1 MNFRE
6 KVKVSIITPVYNS
19 EKFLAEAIESVI
31 NQTYQNW
38 EMILVDDKSTD
49 NSINTI
55 KFYAEKDER
64 VLPIFLNENVGAG
77 PARNKAIEAST
88 GQIIAFLDSDDIWLK
103 EKLEK
108 HVAFMRE
115 RNAAFSHTSYGFINE
130 EGKVINKT
138 FHVSDRP
145 IKYKDLLK
153 RTEISCLTAM
163 YDVKKI
169 GKMYMPDLRVKQD
182 YALWLSIL
190 KKGFVSIPMD
200 EELAFYRQ
208 RKNSNTNK
216 KHKLVFKH
224 IKFLYHTQN
233 LGTVK
238 TMYYTFWW
246 AYNGII
252 KYYISKITG

>member
-1 MNFRE
+1 ME

-49 NSINTI
+49 TSVNII
-55 KFYAEKDER
+55 KHYAKKDKR
-64 VLPIFLNENVGAG
+64 ILPIFLNENVGAG

-103 EKLEK
+103 EKLER
-108 HVAFMRE
+108 HVPFMIE
-115 RNAAFSHTSYGFINE
+115 KNAAFSHTSYGFINE
-130 EGKVINKT
+130 NGKVINKT
-138 FHVSDRP
+138 FHVSNKP
-145 IKYKDLLK
+145 IGYVNLLK

-163 YDVKKI
+163 YDVTQV
-169 GKMYMPDLRVKQD
+169 GKMFMPDLRVKQD

-190 KKGFVSIPMD
+190 KKGFMSIPLD

-216 KHKLVFKH
+216 KYKLVWKH
-224 IKFLYHTQN
+224 IKFLYKTQD
-233 LGTVK
+233 LSVLRTL
-238 TMYYTFWW
+238 YYTFWW
-246 AYNGII
+246 GYNGIF
-252 KYYISKITG
+252 KYYISKFRG